1 MVVRIYYREK
11 APLIAEPSQYLT
23 SLVVSG
29 DDGADDDSG
38 GSHAVCNGDDECRTG
53 ADSASCA

>member
-1 MVVRIYYREK
+1 MYNEK
-11 APLIAEPSQYLT
+11 APQPAGPSQYLT
-23 SLVVSG
+23 PLEISG
-29 DDGADDDSG
+29 GGGADYDSG